1 MSISKINS
9 GFLFLLIIIFLSF
22 SASTAIAQTTAFTYQ
37 GKLTDSGNLANAAYD
52 MQFKLFDATTNGN
65 QIGATLTF
73 DGNSGNPP
81 SVSVTNGIFTV
92 SLDFGS
98 VSLSGADRYLEIG
111 LKPAGN
117 PGGYQQLLPRQKLTS
132 TPYAVQALKATT
144 ATNATQLGGVA
155 ASQYVVTSDTRLSD
169 ARQPLAG
176 SGNYI
181 QNTGVV
187 QSADFNIDGDGTA
200 NIFNARTEFQIG
212 GQHALSVRGNQNI
225 FAGVGAG
232 AANTTGFSNS
242 FFGKDAGAANTTA
255 SGNAFFGYRAGFA
268 NTASGN
274 AFVGASAGTANTT
287 GTSNAFFGTS
297 AGATNTTGSD
307 NAFFGAN
314 TGLNNTASFN
324 AFFGS
329 NAGDSTTSGGRN
341 AFFGYNAGQA
351 NQTGGSNSFF
361 GYKAGSLTNSSYSN
375 SFFGASAGES
385 NTTGGRNSFFG
396 YIAGSSNG
404 TASDNSF
411 FGYAAGT
418 FNTGSFNSIFG
429 SGAGESSLSG
439 GSNAFFGYAAGQDS
453 TTGNSNSFF
462 GSSAG
467 FFNSSGSDNT
477 FIGNSAGSF
486 NTTGSS
492 NTIIGSSAGVG
503 SGNLDHA
510 TAIGADSVANLSN
523 SIYLGRADGS
533 DAVRIPGPTVINGSL
548 VVGTLGSAGSTSIC
562 LNVANRIAPCSSSLR
577 YKSNVQTFTGG
588 LDIIRH
594 LRPITFTWKEG
605 GMSDVGFAAEE
616 VQAIAP
622 LLATYNK
629 DGQIEGVKYGQLT
642 TVLVNAVKQQQT
654 QIEAQQSQIEAQKQQ
669 LAAQQ
674 LALQQQQQQHQAQ
687 QNQLRQ
693 QQQQF
698 AALKKLVCSSHRRAA
713 ICQ

>member
-1 MSISKINS
+1 MKTFNHFIA
-9 GFLFLLIIIFLSF
+9 LLIFASF
-22 SASTAIAQTTAFTYQ
+22 NVSSAVAQTTAFTYQ
-37 GKLTDSGNLANAAYD
+37 GKLVDNGNLANAAYD

-92 SLDFGS
+92 TLDFGS
-98 VSLSGADRYLEIG
+98 AALSGADRYLEIG

-176 SGNYI
+176 SDNYI

-200 NIFNARTEFQIG
+200 NLFNARAEFQIG
-212 GQHALSVRGNQNI
+212 GQHALSIRGNLNI

-232 AANTTGFSNS
+232 AANTTGFSNA
-242 FFGKDAGAANTTA
+242 FFGRDAGAANTTA
-255 SGNAFFGYRAGFA
+255 SGNAFFGYRAGFV

-274 AFVGASAGTANTT
+274 SFVGASAGTANTT
-287 GTSNAFFGTS
+287 GTRNAFFGTS
-297 AGATNTTGSD
+297 AGATNTTGAD

-314 TGLNNTASFN
+314 AGLNNTASFN
-324 AFFGS
+324 SFFGS
-329 NAGDSTTSGGRN
+329 NAGDSTTSGTNN

-351 NQTGGSNSFF
+351 NQTGGDNSFF
-361 GYKAGSLTNSSYSN
+361 GYKAGSLTASSYAN

-396 YIAGSSNG
+396 FLAGSSNG
-404 TASDNSF
+404 SASDNSF
-411 FGYAAGT
+411 FGNAAGYL
-418 FNTGSFNSIFG
+418 NTGSFNSIFG

-439 GSNAFFGYAAGQDS
+439 GGNAFFGYAAGQDS

-486 NTTGSS
+486 NTTGSN
-492 NTIIGSSAGVG
+492 NTIIGSSADVG
-503 SGNLDHA
+503 STNLDHA
-510 TAIGADSVANLSN
+510 TAIGADSVASLSN

-533 DAVRIPGPTVINGSL
+533 DAVRIPGPVVINGSL
-548 VVGTLGSAGSTSIC
+548 VVGTLGSVGSTSIC

-577 YKSNVQTFTGG
+577 YKTNVQTFTGG
-588 LDIIRH
+588 LDIVRR
-594 LRPITFTWKEG
+594 LRPIMFTWKDG
-605 GMSDVGFAAEE
+605 GMHDVGFAAEE
-616 VQAIAP
+616 INEIAP
-622 LLATYNK
+622 LLTTRNAK
-629 DGQIEGVKYGQLT
+629 GEIEGIKYGQIT
-642 TVLVNAVKQQQT
+642 TILVNAVKEQQQLIEQQQR
-654 QIEAQQSQIEAQKQQ
+654 QIES
-669 LAAQQ
+669 
-674 LALQQQQQQHQAQ
+674 
-687 QNQLRQ
+687 
-693 QQQQF
+693 
-698 AALKKLVCSSHRRAA
+698 LKKLVCVSHPQADF
-713 ICQ
+713 CK